1 MTASE
6 LVSAARAMVHGGT
19 LATERPGELRGVWPR
34 AVALLGRQALEQ
46 GLDDL
51 WGAVAPRVRDA
62 SRHAQLLCLGAFV
75 RDRELVSGI
84 RHAWHGLSRA
94 CHHHAYELP
103 PTAEELGRWLDAV
116 DRLVALGPLG

>member
-6 LVSAARAMVHGGT
+6 LVSAARALVHGGT
-19 LATERPGELRGVWPR
+19 LVTGRPGELRGVWPR

-75 RDRELVSGI
+75 RDGELVSGV
-84 RHAWHGLSRA
+84 RHSWHGLSRA

-103 PTAEELGRWLDAV
+103 PTAEELGRWLAAV
-116 DRLVALGPLG
+116 DRLVAFDPLR

>member
-1 MTASE
+1 VTAAE
-6 LVSAARAMVHGGT
+6 LTQAARAILHGGAAT
-19 LATERPGELRGVWPR
+19 LTGIWPR
-34 AVALLGRQALEQ
+34 AVALLGRQALEH

-51 WGAVAPRVRDA
+51 WRALAPRMRDA
-62 SRHAQLLCLGAFV
+62 SRHAQLVCLGAFV
-75 RDRELVSGI
+75 RDEALVSGI

-116 DRLVALGPLG
+116 DRLVAFDPLR

>member
-1 MTASE
+1 MATGA
-6 LVSAARAMVHGGT
+6 VARRNEEPMETPVTGPNVPALTGI
-19 LATERPGELRGVWPR
+19 WPR
-34 AVALLGRQALEQ
+34 AVALLGRQALEH

-51 WGAVAPRVRDA
+51 WRALSPRVRNA
-62 SRHAQLLCLGAFV
+62 SRHAQLVCLGAYV
-75 RDRELVSGI
+75 RDEALVSGI